1 MKQKY
6 RKGVGIFLINK
17 RNQLWVGKRFDYKNE
32 YWQMPQGGID
42 EPESPENAMK
52 RELMEET
59 GLNKNYKI
67 ISKTGSWLEYKLPQE
82 LVNEVWNGKYIGQ
95 KQIWFACRFFGN
107 DDQVDIKKFKN
118 IKDIYE
124 KLGSIAKKE
133 NMNLGELSL
142 NWILNLK
149 QINGIVNLISHP
161 NVKDKINIL
170 PIQLICSKN

>member
-59 GLNKNYKI
+59 GLNKSYKI
-67 ISKTGSWLEYKLPQE
+67 ISKTSSWLEYKLPRE

-118 IKDIYE
+118 PEFCEWRWINPIDCVDLVVPFKRTLY
-124 KLGSIAKKE
+124 KKVLT
-133 NMNLGELSL
+133 NFRNLYQE
-142 NWILNLK
+142 
-149 QINGIVNLISHP
+149 
-161 NVKDKINIL
+161 
-170 PIQLICSKN
+170 